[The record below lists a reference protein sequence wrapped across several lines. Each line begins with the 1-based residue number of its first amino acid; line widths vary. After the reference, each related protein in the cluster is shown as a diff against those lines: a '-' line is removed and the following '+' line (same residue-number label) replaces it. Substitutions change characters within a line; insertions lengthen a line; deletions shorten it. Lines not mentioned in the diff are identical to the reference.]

1 MENAVAILPTTR
13 VDLQREDI
21 LVGRGGFRGLLL
33 LAVLAQFLR
42 RNSRTQC
49 RLPLSHARLLGVVL
63 MDHRS
68 GTTNSAAT
76 FDSKPEPGKTYLQEE
91 SLDEASKRHQLCHWL
106 VKSFRSQAGTH
117 GFQFS
122 ILKLNFVR
130 KFPEQSMQGIRTGQ
144 KLSTRHPVGHCFHL
158 FPPL

>member
-13 VDLQREDI
+13 VDLQREYI
-21 LVGRGGFRGLLL
+21 WKRGGFRGLLL
-33 LAVLAQFLR
+33 LAQFLR

-144 KLSTRHPVGHCFHL
+144 KLSTRHPVGHCFHPFDEKDL
-158 FPPL
+158 